1 MAIPSLEGMDS
12 LLEDRQ
18 YSQRIDANQKC
29 AVAAMYR
36 GYKAFAIQDGG
47 KCVSGPNAHQTFD
60 KYGESKD
67 CKNDRKGGYRANQ
80 VYSITGTL
88 EGTVTLTV
96 D

>member
-1 MAIPSLEGMDS
+1 MEGMDS

-18 YSQRIDANQKC
+18 YSQRIDAHQKC

-47 KCVSGPNAHQTFD
+47 ECVSGPNAHQTFD
-60 KYGESKD
+60 KYGKSKG
-67 CKNDRKGGYRANQ
+67 CKNDGKGGYRTNQ
-80 VYSITGTL
+80 VYSITRAL
-88 EGTVTLTV
+88 DGTVTLTL